1 MRTVG
6 WQPNH
11 SNIVFQICIS
21 TSLVMFS
28 LGVFVFRVGAAL
40 YIRDEGTQFRKESV
54 WWGCMNGCKK
64 KLRCCLVT
72 CMSGC
77 NLSGLWDW
85 RVSPPPS
92 SCIHLA
98 RPGSEARFE
107 CILPVCIRS
116 CKSCSTCSQPNIL
129 LGKFYMAPCVQAG
142 RSRAPFVSPCLQWW
156 AISKLPHTLIS
167 LGGCFDATST
177 ALHNWQ
183 NAIHGQQC
191 FAAPPLCRPSSQG
204 NSKTNKSTS
213 EAGKPVLKYESH
225 RSCFADVVNWF
236 QVIFQL
242 PAT

>member
-1 MRTVG
+1 MKPFKHCFPNLHLYLSRDVLFGCICFPDGGCIVYPG
-6 WQPNH
+6 WGDAVQ
-11 SNIVFQICIS
+11 
-21 TSLVMFS
+21 
-28 LGVFVFRVGAAL
+28 
-40 YIRDEGTQFRKESV
+40 ERK
-54 WWGCMNGCKK
+54 
-64 KLRCCLVT
+64 CLVRLHEWMQKETKMLFGYLHERMQPLWPVRLT
-72 CMSGC
+72 CESAT
-77 NLSGLWDW
+77 LILH
-85 RVSPPPS
+85 P
-92 SCIHLA
+92 LA

-107 CILPVCIRS
+107 CILPVCIHS
-116 CKSCSTCSQPNIL
+116 CKSCSTCGQPNIL